1 LLRGW
6 GIVSSAPLRFAIVGC
21 GNISGPYGET
31 AQAYPRVEIV
41 GATDIDRELSAAF
54 AERFG
59 VIDYPSLEALLA
71 DPAVDAVV
79 NLTSHGIHAEVTTAA
94 LAAGKHVHSEKPMA
108 GSYAEA
114 RALVDLAD
122 ALGVRLSCSPITFL
136 GDAQQAA
143 WSLVADGALG
153 TVRVAYA
160 EVNWGRI
167 ETWHPRPAPFY
178 AIGPMAD
185 VGVYPLTYLTA
196 IFGPARRV
204 TAHGQVVYPDRVS
217 TSGEPFEVGAPDFG
231 VALIELDGGTL
242 VRLTTSFYVAQHS
255 KQKGIE
261 FHGDDGSLH
270 ISSWQDFDATVELAP
285 YGGPYEPVPVPN
297 AFRGVDW
304 GRALDELA
312 TAIAEQR
319 PHRATGAHAAHVVEI
334 LDAVETSRHESRT
347 VELTS
352 SFPQPARPVT
362 RTPVGTANGSRS

>member
-1 LLRGW
+1 
-6 GIVSSAPLRFAIVGC
+6 V
-21 GNISGPYGET
+21 
-31 AQAYPRVEIV
+31 
-41 GATDIDRELSAAF
+41 
-54 AERFG
+54 
-59 VIDYPSLEALLA
+59 
-71 DPAVDAVV
+71 
-79 NLTSHGIHAEVTTAA
+79 
-94 LAAGKHVHSEKPMA
+94 
-108 GSYAEA
+108 
-114 RALVDLAD
+114 
-122 ALGVRLSCSPITFL
+122 
-136 GDAQQAA
+136 
-143 WSLVADGALG
+143 
-153 TVRVAYA
+153 YA

-204 TAHGQVVYPDRVS
+204 TAYGQVVYPDRLT
-217 TSGEPFEVGAPDFG
+217 TSGEPFTVGAPDFG
-231 VALIELDGGTL
+231 VALVELADGTI